1 MTAAKS
7 QGLKLLGKKKK
18 EFKCLQ
24 CMGQTGE
31 ESRKRNCP
39 LHTGVCRAGFHRSS
53 TRNIATDLI
62 LGTSG

>member
-7 QGLKLLGKKKK
+7 QGVKLLGKKKK
-18 EFKCLQ
+18 EFKWLQ

-31 ESRKRNCP
+31 ERRKR
-39 LHTGVCRAGFHRSS
+39 T
-53 TRNIATDLI
+53 TDLI